1 MLYVGTSGFS
11 YADWRGVFYPRSM
24 KQNEFL
30 SYYSQHFN
38 CVELNFTYYRQPSAH
53 SIEAMAAKVPDGF
66 RFTVKA
72 HRTMTHELPDDEPL
86 IAREFEEFRQGISP
100 MAQSGKLGCVLFQFP
115 WSFRPSRRNY
125 DYVLSLPDRLDYA
138 DVVVEFRNNAWARD
152 EVYRYLRERGIGF
165 CCVDEPDLRGLFP
178 RVAVAT
184 SKLGYVR
191 FHGRNAVKW
200 FNHKEAWE
208 RYDYLYSRDELAEW
222 IPKVRQIA
230 DAAEDT
236 YVFFNNCHQGQAAI
250 NASQMQQLLLETES

>member
-1 MLYVGTSGFS
+1 
-11 YADWRGVFYPRSM
+11 
-24 KQNEFL
+24 
-30 SYYSQHFN
+30 
-38 CVELNFTYYRQPSAH
+38 
-53 SIEAMAAKVPDGF
+53 
-66 RFTVKA
+66 
-72 HRTMTHELPDDEPL
+72 HELPDDEPL

-208 RYDYLYSRDELAEW
+208 
-222 IPKVRQIA
+222 
-230 DAAEDT
+230 
-236 YVFFNNCHQGQAAI
+236 
-250 NASQMQQLLLETES
+250 